1 VTGSSA
7 RVTGSVEVGTVELL
21 SEEELLTGFEQT
33 TLGDGEFP
41 HRNHLRVAWLLL
53 QRFEPAVVLERY
65 VDRIKRLV
73 VVHGAEEKYHET
85 VTWAFLLLVA
95 ERTREGETWS
105 EFAAHNEDLLY
116 QGRELLGRY
125 YSAELLASTAAR
137 SRFLLPDRL
146 VTPAA

>member
-1 VTGSSA
+1 MTGSSA
-7 RVTGSVEVGTVELL
+7 RVIGSVKVSMVELL

-41 HRNHLRVAWLLL
+41 HRNHVRVSWLLL
-53 QRFEPAVVLERY
+53 QRFEPAAVLERY

-73 VVHGAEEKYHET
+73 AAHGAEEKYHET
-85 VTWAFLLLVA
+85 VTWAFLLLIV
-95 ERTREGETWS
+95 ERTREGETWP
-105 EFAAHNEDLLY
+105 EFAARNEDLLY

-137 SRFLLPDRL
+137 GGFLLPDRL
-146 VTPAA
+146 VAPAA